1 MRRARI
7 WILAGV
13 LCAVIAAVGTVYL
26 LPRSI
31 ASRNGWGDTDPAGLT
46 IGCMIGEPPFQWT
59 DIDGPEALAPL
70 VQLMRETKVSYRFS
84 TNILPEGYLLCFRS
98 ASEDGPVIYDS
109 IRISGDGYI
118 YLCGRA
124 CEISGGASGRIMEQL
139 ALLCGQAETA
149 QRP

>member
-70 VQLMRETKVSYRFS
+70 IQLMRETKVSYRFS

-98 ASEDGPVIYDS
+98 APSDDGLCAIYET
-109 IRISGDGYI
+109 IRVADGGYI
-118 YLCGRA
+118 YLGSRA
-124 CEISGGASGRIMEQL
+124 YEISSDANRKIMEQL
-139 ALLCGQAETA
+139 AALMA
-149 QRP
+149 P

>member
-31 ASRNGWGDTDPAGLT
+31 ASWNGWGDTDPAWLT
-46 IGCMIGEPPFQWT
+46 VGCVTGEPPFQWVG
-59 DIDGPEALAPL
+59 IDDSEALAPL
-70 VQLMRETKVSYRFS
+70 IQLMRETKVSYRFS

-98 ASEDGPVIYDS
+98 APSDDGLCAIYET
-109 IRISGDGYI
+109 IRVADGGYI
-118 YLCGRA
+118 YLGSRA
-124 CEISGGASGRIMEQL
+124 YEISSDANRKIMEQL
-139 ALLCGQAETA
+139 AALMA
-149 QRP
+149 P